1 MDGSRKRITRDDAAA
16 RVGDLFAEVLQ
27 RKPTPAEHKRWVN
40 ALRRGTAPAT
50 LRTALTESAEYQQRD
65 PVTELKAAV
74 SATGLFDAAW
84 YLAAYRDVAAAG
96 FDPLDHYCRH
106 GRLEHRLPNAYFDD
120 AWYRGRANISAD
132 ADALLDYAKRGEA
145 LGIPPGPNFDPA
157 AYRVAHGLDAATG
170 VLAHFLRH
178 PEARA
183 VPTVA
188 ATPRDLFDAAWY
200 LATYHDV
207 ASAGHDPFEHYS
219 RHGRLEGRAPNAYF
233 DPVWYRERRS
243 LGTDANLL
251 TDYVEHGET
260 AGIAPAPQFDPAWYR
275 AAYVLGNGENA
286 LAHFLRNRRSGDV
299 APCARLWSLTP
310 RAQADADP
318 FLPFLTPKDD
328 VDAAAPDIALL
339 ACSGLFDA
347 NFYQVTNEDVFN
359 AGIEPLAHFCAFGWK
374 ENRQPNFYFNL
385 AWYTGTNPDL
395 QRLRVNPLVHYCLV
409 GEAADRRPVVYFEP
423 GWYRRTYGL
432 TPDESPLAH
441 YLANRRTQKYAP
453 NSLFDPAWYIAH
465 CDEKL
470 HARRDVFAH
479 YLVAGM
485 HKDVPPSA
493 QFDAAAWRRRT
504 RGRATRRFRHGQSPE
519 RDNPLVHYLLAH
531 YR

>member
-1 MDGSRKRITRDDAAA
+1 MDGSRRRITLDDAAA
-16 RVGDLFAEVLQ
+16 CVGDLFSEVLL
-27 RKPTPAEHKRWVN
+27 REPTPAEHRRWVN

-50 LRTALTESAEYQQRD
+50 MRVAVMESEEYRQRD
-65 PVTELKAAV
+65 PVANLKAAIRT
-74 SATGLFDAAW
+74 TGLFDAAW
-84 YLAAYRDVAAAG
+84 YRANYRDVAAAG

-106 GRLEHRLPNAYFDD
+106 GWLEHRAPNACFDD
-120 AWYRGRANISAD
+120 AWYRARTGISAETG
-132 ADALLDYAKRGEA
+132 ALLDYAQRGEA

-157 AYRVAHGLDAATG
+157 AYRAAHELDVATG
-170 VLAHFLRH
+170 ALAHFLQH
-178 PEARA
+178 PEATAPPA
-183 VPTVA
+183 VV
-188 ATPRDLFDAAWY
+188 ATPRDLFDATWY
-200 LATYHDV
+200 LATYRDV
-207 ASAGHDPFEHYS
+207 ASAGHDPFDHYA
-219 RHGRLEGRAPNAYF
+219 RHGHLEGRAPNRYF
-233 DPVWYRERRS
+233 DPEWYRDHRG
-243 LGTDANLL
+243 LGTDADLL
-251 TDYVEHGET
+251 ADYLEHGEQ
-260 AGIAPAPQFDPAWYR
+260 AGIAPGPQFDPAWYR
-275 AAYVLGNGENA
+275 AAYRLDGTENA
-286 LAHFLRNRRSGDV
+286 LAHFLRHRGSGDV
-299 APCARLWSLTP
+299 APCPRLWSLTH
-310 RAQADADP
+310 RAGADADP
-318 FLPFLTPKDD
+318 FLPFLAPKDE
-328 VDAAAPDIALL
+328 VDAAAADIALL

-347 NFYQVTNEDVFN
+347 NFYQVTNADVFS

-385 AWYTGTNPDL
+385 AWYSATNPDV
-395 QRLRVNPLVHYCLV
+395 QRLQVNPLVHYCLV

-432 TPDESPLAH
+432 AADGSPLAH
-441 YLANRRTQKYAP
+441 YLANRRTQKYSP

-485 HKDVPPSA
+485 QKDVPPSA

-519 RDNPLVHYLLAH
+519 RDNPLVSYMLTH